1 MHAPST
7 APRVVNYRTYKHF
20 NEDDFTQDIAKA
32 PFQVGEI
39 FDDIDD
45 KIWFYNNLLI
55 NVIET
60 HAPMKRKLIKCKQV
74 PYMNGKLRKAIN
86 VKAML
91 RRKFDK
97 YRTDTAW
104 FKYKAQRNL
113 ATNMKLASIRQYFAE
128 QCSNTSRDFWITI
141 QPFMSDKHENKGRHI
156 SILEDNRIISNDNEV
171 CNVFNDFFVN
181 MASNLSEPCH
191 IKDIPTEQL
200 IDYYDDHPSIRMIRQ
215 RCCAESA
222 FRFEKVSPT
231 QVLLKLKG
239 LKTNKAYGY
248 DLIPAK
254 LLKMGANAL
263 CTSLT
268 PIINHCISMSV
279 YPDQLK
285 RAEVSP
291 IYKKDMLIKDNY
303 RPVSI
308 LTALS
313 KIVEGIMCDQ
323 LMTHFRNILSTSLSA
338 YRKQYSCSN
347 VLLKC
352 VEEWK
357 HTLDNNE
364 AVGCIL
370 MDLSKAFDSIPMV
383 YSLLSYLRTE
393 HLKMHVNW

>member
-1 MHAPST
+1 M
-7 APRVVNYRTYKHF
+7 
-20 NEDDFTQDIAKA
+20 
-32 PFQVGEI
+32 
-39 FDDIDD
+39 
-45 KIWFYNNLLI
+45 
-55 NVIET
+55 
-60 HAPMKRKLIKCKQV
+60 
-74 PYMNGKLRKAIN
+74 
-86 VKAML
+86 KAML

-104 FKYKAQRNL
+104 FKYKAQRHL
-113 ATNMKLASIRQYFAE
+113 VTNMKLASIMQYFAE
-128 QCSNTSRDFWITI
+128 RCSNTSRDFWKTI

-156 SILEDNRIISNDNEV
+156 SILEDNRIISNDSEV

-181 MASNLSEPCH
+181 MVSKLSEPCH

-231 QVLLKLKG
+231 QEVLLKLKG

-268 PIINHCISMSV
+268 PIINHCVSMSV

-291 IYKKDMLIKDNY
+291 IYKKKGMLIKDNY

-313 KIVEGIMCDQ
+313 KIVEGIICDQ
-323 LMTHFRNILSTSLSA
+323 LMTHFRNI
-338 YRKQYSCSN
+338 
-347 VLLKC
+347 
-352 VEEWK
+352 
-357 HTLDNNE
+357 
-364 AVGCIL
+364 
-370 MDLSKAFDSIPMV
+370 
-383 YSLLSYLRTE
+383 
-393 HLKMHVNW
+393 

>member
-1 MHAPST
+1 M
-7 APRVVNYRTYKHF
+7 VNF

-32 PFQVGEI
+32 PFQVSEI

-74 PYMNGKLRKAIN
+74 PYMHGKLRKAIN

-113 ATNMKLASIRQYFAE
+113 ATNLKRASIKLYFAE
-128 QCSNTSRDFWITI
+128 RCSNNSKDFWKTI

-263 CTSLT
+263 CTTLT
-268 PIINHCISMSV
+268 PIINHCISNV
-279 YPDQLK
+279 
-285 RAEVSP
+285 
-291 IYKKDMLIKDNY
+291 
-303 RPVSI
+303 
-308 LTALS
+308 
-313 KIVEGIMCDQ
+313 
-323 LMTHFRNILSTSLSA
+323 SLS
-338 YRKQYSCSN
+338 RS
-347 VLLKC
+347 
-352 VEEWK
+352 
-357 HTLDNNE
+357 T
-364 AVGCIL
+364 
-370 MDLSKAFDSIPMV
+370 KAGRSVTNI
-383 YSLLSYLRTE
+383 
-393 HLKMHVNW
+393 

>member
-1 MHAPST
+1 MTHILDKCLVECKSVYLLGDLNVDFNLSPHVLSDVLDAYNLRNVVKEPTCFKSKTNPTLIDVILTNTPERLASHLNVSIGVSDFHNIVCASTKMHAPST
-7 APRVVNYRTYKHF
+7 APPRVVNYRTYKHF

-45 KIWFYNNLLI
+45 KMWFYNNLLI

-60 HAPMKRKLIKCKQV
+60 HAPMKRKLLKCKQV

-113 ATNMKLASIRQYFAE
+113 ATNLKRASIRQYFAE
-128 QCSNTSRDFWITI
+128 RCSNNSKDFWKTI

-200 IDYYDDHPSIRMIRQ
+200 IDYYDDHPSIRMIVPSQ
-215 RCCAESA
+215 RLDS
-222 FRFEKVSPT
+222 KKS
-231 QVLLKLKG
+231 VL
-239 LKTNKAYGY
+239 
-248 DLIPAK
+248 P
-254 LLKMGANAL
+254 
-263 CTSLT
+263 
-268 PIINHCISMSV
+268 
-279 YPDQLK
+279 
-285 RAEVSP
+285 
-291 IYKKDMLIKDNY
+291 
-303 RPVSI
+303 
-308 LTALS
+308 
-313 KIVEGIMCDQ
+313 
-323 LMTHFRNILSTSLSA
+323 
-338 YRKQYSCSN
+338 
-347 VLLKC
+347 KC
-352 VEEWK
+352 YW
-357 HTLDNNE
+357 N
-364 AVGCIL
+364 
-370 MDLSKAFDSIPMV
+370 SKASKQTKHMGMTWYQPNF
-383 YSLLSYLRTE
+383 
-393 HLKMHVNW
+393 